1 MKLNSGDIT
10 YMVTLS
16 LSKCLPMFRQAQHDY
31 VKAVADKIEKTK

>member
-1 MKLNSGDIT
+1 MKRNSGDIT

-31 VKAVADKIEKTK
+31 IQTEVNKIVK